1 MELQRGIFASMFQE
15 VGNSVYA
22 INLENGAQRGEDQ
35 LGEMGAVNH
44 VGRESILTG
53 ISFRRKKRRL

>member
-1 MELQRGIFASMFQE
+1 MFQE